1 MLATG
6 NTLVM
11 MAAQE
16 VLLQKPLHTSWI
28 TYIRSH
34 DDIGLG
40 YEDAMIQQAGFSSFE
55 HRKFLQ
61 RYYSGEW
68 SGSPAKGAL
77 FGVNYKTGDA
87 RISGTLASLCG
98 LEKAVQE
105 GNEDA
110 ISLTVQ
116 KILMMQAH
124 SFFIGGLPMLFY
136 GDEVGYTNDYTYL
149 DDESKSYDNRWM
161 HRPLID
167 WAKNQRREV
176 KGTIEQQLFSG
187 TQRLLKLRKN
197 LSVVADLNN
206 HHWLSPHNIH
216 VAGFVRLHAGEPPLY
231 CLFNFSEQ
239 PTYVTWYAI
248 KEKGSNPEVLFDH
261 WSEKQLKVGEDHE
274 YLVLAPYQFYL
285 MEQR

>member
-1 MLATG
+1 
-6 NTLVM
+6 
-11 MAAQE
+11 
-16 VLLQKPLHTSWI
+16 
-28 TYIRSH
+28 
-34 DDIGLG
+34 
-40 YEDAMIQQAGFSSFE
+40 
-55 HRKFLQ
+55 
-61 RYYSGEW
+61 
-68 SGSPAKGAL
+68 
-77 FGVNYKTGDA
+77 VNHKTGDA

-110 ISLTVQ
+110 ISLAVQ

-197 LSVVADLNN
+197 LAVVADLNN

-216 VAGFVRLHAGEPPLY
+216 VAGFVRLLAGEPPLV
-231 CLFNFSEQ
+231 LFVQFQRAAGALNVVCHQ
-239 PTYVTWYAI
+239 R
-248 KEKGSNPEVLFDH
+248 KRLNPEVLFDH
-261 WSEKQLKVGEDHE
+261 WSEKEIRVGEDHE
-274 YLVLAPYQFYL
+274 YLVLAPLSVFSAGATVRL
-285 MEQR
+285 VNTVLIAESFLFKSPPTTEWSNCR